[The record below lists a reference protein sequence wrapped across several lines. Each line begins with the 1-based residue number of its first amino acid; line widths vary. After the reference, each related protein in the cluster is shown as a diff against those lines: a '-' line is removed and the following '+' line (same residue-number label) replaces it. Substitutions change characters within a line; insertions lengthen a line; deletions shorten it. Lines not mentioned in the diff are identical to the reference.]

1 MKLLC
6 RTHEEVT
13 YNFFLKKL
21 FSYVYSINNLMLVF
35 IFEKMLQL
43 INQLPQVLKGDTAKL
58 YGRDKKQGKV
68 AYMVELET

>member
-1 MKLLC
+1 
-6 RTHEEVT
+6 
-13 YNFFLKKL
+13 
-21 FSYVYSINNLMLVF
+21 MLVF